1 MGGRYSAFCGALI
14 MNEKV
19 SAPISFSQ
27 LASDTILNFIEMQG
41 EAAAVRINV
50 ASASPLDPRYE
61 VTLIDPEEKAA
72 GDVIFQVEGF
82 DVVVNSE
89 SLKVLDGTRID
100 WVETLTE
107 SGFKFENPNLAPIG
121 SKPLEGDLAEK
132 VQQVIDQYVT
142 PGVAQHGGNVTL
154 VEVRDEVV
162 YVQMGGG
169 CQGCGLASVTL
180 NQGIEKILKEK
191 IPEIKAIEDVTNHAA
206 GSNPYTTGAK

>member
-1 MGGRYSAFCGALI
+1 MS
-14 MNEKV
+14 EKGKD
-19 SAPISFSQ
+19 PISFSE
-27 LASDTILNFIEMQG
+27 LARDTILNFIDMQG
-41 EAAAVRINV
+41 DAVTVRISV

-61 VTLIDPEEKAA
+61 VTLVDPEEK
-72 GDVIFQVEGF
+72 GTEDLVFDGNGFEVVIDPDSLVVLEG
-82 DVVVNSE
+82 S
-89 SLKVLDGTRID
+89 RID

-121 SKPLEGDLAEK
+121 SRPLEGDLAER
-132 VQQVIDQYVT
+132 VQQVIDQYVS
-142 PGVAQHGGNVTL
+142 PGVAQHGGNVIL
-154 VEVRDEVV
+154 VEVRDNVV

-191 IPEIKAIEDVTNHAA
+191 IPEIEAIQDVTNHAA